1 MILQIID
8 RNPTKYSIQ
17 SPAREALSSFDFSKA
32 MPSVLLTF
40 PAICFLCYL
49 TTSSFSNVE

>member
-17 SPAREALSSFDFSKA
+17 SPAREALSSW
-32 MPSVLLTF
+32 L
-40 PAICFLCYL
+40 FLQ
-49 TTSSFSNVE
+49 FAFHVI